1 MNILHIDSS
10 INGEFSLSR
19 QLTAEVVRQL
29 ASDRVVYRDVVKT
42 PIAHLT
48 GTVAAGFRPLRIAT
62 DATAEDVRE
71 HELSEALVNEFLN
84 SDIIVIGAPMYNFS
98 VSTQLK
104 AWLDRLAQP
113 GKTFSYTPTG
123 PVGHA
128 TGKRIVVVST
138 RGGIYHGTPIE
149 DMDFQERYL
158 QKFFGFLGI
167 DRVEFV
173 RAEGAT
179 RGEEIRTKG
188 VAQAFDAIPSV
199 IAAALK

>member
-19 QLTAEVVRQL
+19 QLTAEVVRQI
-29 ASDRVVYRDVVKT
+29 ASEKVVYRDVVKT

-62 DATAEDVRE
+62 DATAEDIRE
-71 HELSEALVNEFLN
+71 HALSGELVNEFLN
-84 SDIIVIGAPMYNFS
+84 SDLIVIGAPMYNFS

-128 TGKRIVVVST
+128 TGKRIIVVST
-138 RGGIYHGTPIE
+138 RGGVYHDTPIE

-158 QKFFGFLGI
+158 QEFFGFLGI

>member
-71 HELSEALVNEFLN
+71 HELSEALVNEF
-84 SDIIVIGAPMYNFS
+84 
-98 VSTQLK
+98 Q
-104 AWLDRLAQP
+104 
-113 GKTFSYTPTG
+113 
-123 PVGHA
+123 
-128 TGKRIVVVST
+128 
-138 RGGIYHGTPIE
+138 
-149 DMDFQERYL
+149 
-158 QKFFGFLGI
+158 
-167 DRVEFV
+167 
-173 RAEGAT
+173 
-179 RGEEIRTKG
+179 
-188 VAQAFDAIPSV
+188 
-199 IAAALK
+199 

>member
-84 SDIIVIGAPMYNFS
+84 SDLIVIGAPMYNFS

-113 GKTFSYTPTG
+113 GQTFSYTPTG
-123 PVGHA
+123 
-128 TGKRIVVVST
+128 KRIIVVST

-179 RGEEIRTKG
+179 RGEEIRTRG

>member
-29 ASDRVVYRDVVKT
+29 ASDPVTYRDVVKH

-48 GTVAAGFRPLRIAT
+48 GSVAAGFRPLRVAT
-62 DATAEDVRE
+62 DATAEDIRE
-71 HELSEALVNEFLN
+71 HHLSGEIVNEFLG
-84 SDIIVIGAPMYNFS
+84 SDLIVIGAPMYNFS

-128 TGKRIVVVST
+128 TGKRIIVVST

-149 DMDFQERYL
+149 DMDFQEKYL
-158 QKFFGFLGI
+158 QRFFGFLGI

-179 RGEEIRTKG
+179 RSEEVRAKG
-188 VAQAFDAIPSV
+188 VAQAFDSIPAV